1 MTVPQYPGT
10 LEDQKENDFPLIF
23 YAKDPFFLRSA
34 EDGVKD

>member
-10 LEDQKENDFPLIF
+10 LEDQKENDFPLIL
-23 YAKDPFFLRSA
+23 YAKDPFFLPSA